1 MTVLGKVTLTK
12 PDGSMPP
19 ATTMSVRD
27 TNPQNIIER
36 VANMSRHHATYAYII
51 SFSEVD
57 DIGYHLAYPDVYV
70 HDGTSSI
77 LLTDVEP

>member
-1 MTVLGKVTLTK
+1 MTVRGKVTLVK

-19 ATTMSVRD
+19 TFTTSVHGS
-27 TNPQNIIER
+27 NPPNVIEK
-36 VANMSRHHATYAYII
+36 VVDMSRHHIQYGYII

-57 DIGYHLAYPDVYV
+57 SEGYHLAYPDVYV
-70 HDGTSSI
+70 HDGKSSI